1 MKYEESKG
9 METLNKEKKEIEI
22 DFGRKGKYEVYLLD
36 ESHDGELT
44 EVTEKPRFSINIHSC
59 ILLKEI

>member
-1 MKYEESKG
+1 